1 MSTNTNSFTG
11 TDFLAECVN
20 NIYVYY
26 NDGVALTQD
35 QQLYYHGDPTCTGV
49 PGAPGDL
56 GFFADGTYYA
66 ARDDDADLRW
76 LSLTPAYLGFNIT
89 GNTY

>member
-1 MSTNTNSFTG
+1 MSMNTNSFTG

-35 QQLYYHGDPTCTGV
+35 RQVYFSGDNTY
-49 PGAPGDL
+49 PGAQGEEGDL
-56 GFFADGTYYA
+56 GFFADGTYYGEYN
-66 ARDDDADLRW
+66 DDDAVLMW
-76 LSLTPAYLGFNIT
+76 VSLTPAYLSF
-89 GNTY
+89 